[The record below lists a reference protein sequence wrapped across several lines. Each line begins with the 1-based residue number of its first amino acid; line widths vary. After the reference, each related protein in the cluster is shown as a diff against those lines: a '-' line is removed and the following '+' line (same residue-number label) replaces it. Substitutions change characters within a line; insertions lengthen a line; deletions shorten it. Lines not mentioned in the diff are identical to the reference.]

1 MNIIKDFFKYSKRR
15 VFNYAFKFLLAF
27 ALMYIGSLVMYIPK
41 TYAEQAPTWYFDNTI
56 VQPKNLNFIQWS
68 AGANFNNVTANYVNM
83 DSSHWFFRSNTLR
96 IDPTWGASIAL
107 DSGQLLNVNYMYY
120 MTIYTC
126 TNMSYNFYYGFG
138 TGNSNQEAINNASN
152 YVTIRDA
159 WLGTATDNVCH
170 SIMAIFNPNV
180 HNSRLVNL
188 RIVGAS
194 GTQSG
199 YLDVYGFNIQALGN
213 VAGLSAGDVQNI
225 INNSGLASA
234 SSVNQV
240 QNSINQVKQEISG
253 MQDEQKKTNDT
264 LKDMNDNI
272 NDSDTSGA
280 KDEAG
285 NFFSGFETD
294 THGLTSI
301 ITAPL
306 NLIKSI
312 TSTSCSPLGLQ
323 IPFVENKTLNLP
335 CMSSIYE
342 KHFGSFLTI
351 YQTITFG
358 IVAYWVCVNIFR
370 MVKDFKNPE
379 RDDIEVIDL

>member
-56 VQPKNLNFIQWS
+56 VQPKNLNFIQWT
-68 AGANFNNVTANYVNM
+68 AGANYHNVTASYVNM
-83 DSSHWFFRSNTLR
+83 DSSHWFFRSNTLT

-107 DSGQLLNVNYMYY
+107 DSGQLLNINYMYY
-120 MTIYTC
+120 ITFYTC
-126 TNMSYNFYYGFG
+126 TNMSYNFYYGLG

-170 SIMAIFNPNV
+170 SVMAVFNPNV
-180 HNSRLVNL
+180 VNSRIVNL
-188 RIVGAS
+188 RIIGAS

-199 YLDVYGFNIQALGN
+199 YLDLYGFNIQSLGN

-225 INNSGLASA
+225 INNSGLATA

-240 QNSINQVKQEISG
+240 QTSVNQVKQEIAG
-253 MQDEQKKTNDT
+253 MQDEQKKTNQT

-280 KDEAG
+280 QDSASS
-285 NFFSGFETD
+285 FFSDFTTD

-306 NLIKSI
+306 SLISSI
-312 TSTSCSPLGLQ
+312 TSSSCSPLVLPL
-323 IPFVENKTLNLP
+323 PFVDKDLTLP
-335 CMSSIYE
+335 CMSSIY
-342 KHFGSFLTI
+342 KKYFGSFLTI
-351 YQTITFG
+351 YQIITFG
-358 IVAYWVCVNIFR
+358 IVAYWVCVRIFNL
-370 MVKDFKNPE
+370 VKDFKNPDHDE
-379 RDDIEVIDL
+379 IEVLDL

>member
-27 ALMYIGSLVMYIPK
+27 ALMYIGSLVMYIPN
-41 TYAEQAPTWYFDNTI
+41 TYAEPYPTWYFDNTI
-56 VQPKNLNFIQWS
+56 TQPKNMNFYQFYYPSGTGVIS
-68 AGANFNNVTANYVNM
+68 STYNTM
-83 DSSHWFFRSNTLR
+83 DSNHWFYR
-96 IDPTWGASIAL
+96 
-107 DSGQLLNVNYMYY
+107 SGQLDINSYNGIAIVNDSSIFLNSTYMYSAQFY
-120 MTIYTC
+120 LC
-126 TNMSYNFYYGFG
+126 SNMDFAFNYRIGS
-138 TGNSNQEAINNASN
+138 GNDDTTAINNNAN
-152 YVTIRDA
+152 YTYVLDS
-159 WLGTATDNVCH
+159 WLGTATDKICKAVTAIFSPSLNDTRIISLRVLSQGASKYGWIEFYGMTIESLGQVH
-170 SIMAIFNPNV
+170 SI
-180 HNSRLVNL
+180 
-188 RIVGAS
+188 
-194 GTQSG
+194 
-199 YLDVYGFNIQALGN
+199 
-213 VAGLSAGDVQNI
+213 SAGDVQNI
-225 INNSGLASA
+225 INNSGLATA
-234 SSVNQV
+234 N
-240 QNSINQVKQEISG
+240 NINDVKNGINEVKQEISG
-253 MQDEQKKTNDT
+253 MQDEQKKTNET

-379 RDDIEVIDL
+379 RDEIEVMDL